1 MEKICVIIV
10 TIVIYKIT
18 LLKYFKLFTVLVIMQ
33 YISQYF
39 QLWEREQNTHAGWQ
53 VIRLYFIEFIL
64 NIF

>member
-39 QLWEREQNTHAGWQ
+39 QL
-53 VIRLYFIEFIL
+53 
-64 NIF
+64 